1 MQLSGQTVIKAPRQT
16 VWDFLT
22 DPEKVASCAP
32 GVEKVEVLEAGKKF
46 RATAGVGFG
55 SVKAR
60 FNGDAEF
67 VELDAP
73 NRAVIKAH
81 GNAPGTATDV
91 KADMVLS
98 DVDGGTEMKWSA
110 DIVIVGQLA
119 SLAARMMGPVS
130 QKLTE
135 QFFVAMKK
143 KIEQ

>member
-1 MQLSGQTVIKAPRQT
+1 MQLSGQTVIKAPREK

-22 DPEKVASCAP
+22 DPERVASCAP
-32 GVEKVEVLEAGKKF
+32 GVEKVEVVEAGRRFK
-46 RATAGVGFG
+46 ATAGVGFG
-55 SVKAR
+55 AVKAR
-60 FNGDAEF
+60 FAGDAEF

-81 GNAPGTATDV
+81 GNAPGTAVDV
-91 KADMVLS
+91 KAEMTLGDAE
-98 DVDGGTEMKWSA
+98 GGTQMKWSA

-135 QFFVAMKK
+135 QFFEAMKK
-143 KIEQ
+143 RIEQ